1 MKSQTTKNIEYLLF
15 KKTNIL
21 GTYGCREVKIGGVFT
36 KQYVT
41 PIEEYVDYMTITSKG
56 EITCYEI
63 KVSKEDLFSS
73 SALSFHGHSNFIV
86 MPEELYSE
94 VKDDGEFLRKL
105 KNNFVGVLVVNDKGE
120 LVRKKPCRRIELAI
134 GKTTI
139 LLESFA
145 KSTARETAKLYQ
157 LEMEDSK

>member
-1 MKSQTTKNIEYLLF
+1 MKTQTTKNIEYLLF

-36 KQYVT
+36 KQYIT

-56 EITCYEI
+56 KITCYEI
-63 KVSKEDLFSS
+63 KVSKEDLYSS

-86 MPEELYSE
+86 MPEELYNE

-105 KNNFVGVLVVNDKGE
+105 KNNFILRPFEALVKMYSIPDYKE
-120 LVRKKPCRRIELAI
+120 TDPTPFFAI
-134 GKTTI
+134 T
-139 LLESFA
+139 
-145 KSTARETAKLYQ
+145 Y
-157 LEMEDSK
+157 